1 MGYEHPGPAMI
12 CYSLKCAAA
21 HDFDSWFRS
30 SDAFVALRDAGQI
43 TCPICGSKEVQKSLM
58 APAVRPSRTAAT
70 ATPAAAEPA
79 VTPPTAGAL
88 SHPGSAVEEA
98 FAAMRREVEANSEY
112 VGLNFAA
119 EARRIHDGA
128 TPARSI
134 YGEAKPEDAR
144 QLIEDGV
151 QVSPLPF
158 MPARK
163 VN

>member
-1 MGYEHPGPAMI
+1 MGYEHRGPAMI
-12 CYSLKCAAA
+12 CYTLKCASA

-30 SDAFVALRDAGQI
+30 SEAFAALQDAGQI
-43 TCPICGSKEVQKSLM
+43 ACPICGSKDVQKSLM
-58 APAVRPSRTAAT
+58 APAVRPSRTVAVPPSAAPNPPPET
-70 ATPAAAEPA
+70 
-79 VTPPTAGAL
+79 PTAGTL
-88 SHPGSAVEEA
+88 SQPGSAVEEA
-98 FAAMRREVEANSEY
+98 FAAMRREVEANSDY

>member
-1 MGYEHPGPAMI
+1 MI
-12 CYSLKCAAA
+12 CYTLKCGAS

-30 SDAFVALRDAGQI
+30 SEAFDQLRAAAQI
-43 TCPICGSKEVQKSLM
+43 ACPVCGSADIQKSLM
-58 APAVRPSRTAAT
+58 APSVRPARKGS
-70 ATPAAAEPA
+70 
-79 VTPPTAGAL
+79 TPPPLEKPTTVLPGPGAL
-88 SHPGSAVEEA
+88 SQPGSAVEQA
-98 FAAMRREVEANSEY
+98 FAAMRREVQANSDY

-134 YGEAKPEDAR
+134 YGEAKPEEAR